1 MKMKKVAIII
11 LASIACLSNISCR
24 SYYAASSE
32 KAYQESLNLLK
43 GSMASDGYAL
53 AGQSSTNG
61 YHDKETY
68 QFINTNGETV
78 QFTYEVHRGE
88 NDGVVFID
96 EVNPAGCNTSN
107 PEEFDRYCGDNG
119 AHKTVMKK
127 TLQKDTKGSRISPGK
142 TVGAVLGGSFAFGA
156 LIVLLELV
164 LIKSATTR

>member
-1 MKMKKVAIII
+1 MKKVAIII
-11 LASIACLSNISCR
+11 LASIACFSIISCR

-32 KAYQESLNLLK
+32 NAYQESLNLLK
-43 GSMASDGYAL
+43 GAMASDGYAI

-68 QFINTNGETV
+68 QFSNNDGETV

-96 EVNPAGCNTSN
+96 EVNPAGCSTSN

-119 AHKTVMKK
+119 VHKTVMKK
-127 TLQKDTKGSRISPGK
+127 TLQKDTQGSRISPGK
-142 TVGAVLGGSFAFGA
+142 TVGAVIGGSVAFGV
-156 LIVLLELV
+156 LVVLLEFAL
-164 LIKSATTR
+164 LKSASTR